1 MNEIIIKINIEN
13 ETALLRAV
21 VVGIA
26 DNFGG
31 TPTLEQCYDPKSKE
45 HVRNGMFPNGSPGR
59 QEGRGQNPSWKLGPP
74 PLGAGASHW
83 HESDPARR
91 PG

>member
-1 MNEIIIKINIEN
+1 MIKINIEN

-45 HVRNGMFPNGSPGR
+45 HVRNGMFPNENDCILAMDLLVSVF
-59 QEGRGQNPSWKLGPP
+59 EKYNVTVY
-74 PLGAGASHW
+74 
-83 HESDPARR
+83 R
-91 PG
+91 PKNIKSRPTKFGCLK